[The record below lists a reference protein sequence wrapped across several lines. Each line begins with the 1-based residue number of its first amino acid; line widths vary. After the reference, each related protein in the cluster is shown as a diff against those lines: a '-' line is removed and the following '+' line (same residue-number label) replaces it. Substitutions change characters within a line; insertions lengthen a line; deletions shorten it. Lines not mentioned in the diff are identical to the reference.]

1 MRLPLYKHSA
11 GIRRGAADALRD
23 PRKFLT
29 LALLL
34 PLVLMLWTCRHQVL
48 GYAPGS
54 ILTPLYNLAAL
65 FMTGTLLLGLPVVLF
80 WLWGGP
86 LRAVPISNNLYRAG
100 FTNSAGEAPTLLN
113 IATDAGNPRVRIYE
127 FYSCGI
133 PDGLA
138 GTVRGLTSR
147 YQRHCGRHSPGPG
160 QSAYPGR
167 RRARLLPP
175 ARYAP
180 LVPGLCLP
188 GGGRC
193 GRG

>member
-1 MRLPLYKHSA
+1 MYMSNMNMSNRPNKKDRLQRETALIQTLRR
-11 GIRRGAADALRD
+11 IRRGAADALRD

-86 LRAVPISNNLYRAG
+86 LRPM
-100 FTNSAGEAPTLLN
+100 P
-113 IATDAGNPRVRIYE
+113 P
-127 FYSCGI
+127 
-133 PDGLA
+133 
-138 GTVRGLTSR
+138 
-147 YQRHCGRHSPGPG
+147 
-160 QSAYPGR
+160 R
-167 RRARLLPP
+167 RRALWPWVNP
-175 ARYAP
+175 FWAE
-180 LVPGLCLP
+180 CSWT
-188 GGGRC
+188 
-193 GRG
+193 